1 MMWFKKTN
9 KSILIKGKL
18 LVFRVTLI
26 FKSQY
31 RSIKYNIVVLNLIKR
46 YYAQYYFADC
56 TTSSISR

>member
-1 MMWFKKTN
+1 MMGFKKTN

-31 RSIKYNIVVLNLIKR
+31 RSIKYNIVILNLIKR
-46 YYAQYYFADC
+46 YYVQYYFADC